1 MAMMSIADALETPK
15 HGSLKITE
23 TKEGFLKKVGGALAA
38 ILNKTILRHRNSVTY
53 KVRQFVETQ
62 IRIQPEVRELTN
74 SSGPGSLNAMLG
86 ITPAEGTTAVNEII
100 REIVN
105 SVKIQ
110 IKKFD
115 SNLDGGV
122 DLIFANVDM
131 GNIASLSSGQKD
143 TLSGRLPWLRWMLMQ
158 GGSPI
163 IIGFR
168 YMADTQGRTGG
179 GIMIRGGVFRV
190 PLEFAGTEENNFIT
204 RALVGSEQRD
214 EISRIFQEILK

>member
-1 MAMMSIADALETPK
+1 MAMMSIADALAAPK

-38 ILNKTILRHRNSVTY
+38 ILNKTILRYRNSVTY

-74 SSGPGSLNAMLG
+74 RSGPGSLNAMLG

-143 TLSGRLPWLRWMLMQ
+143 TL
-158 GGSPI
+158 
-163 IIGFR
+163 
-168 YMADTQGRTGG
+168 
-179 GIMIRGGVFRV
+179 
-190 PLEFAGTEENNFIT
+190 
-204 RALVGSEQRD
+204 
-214 EISRIFQEILK
+214 